1 MPATPQQ
8 YLEWWLTSG
17 LGALKELVDKETV
30 GCSPQHVGFESIIQ
44 RRQRGFDNDVKLLQA
59 LRQYVDRLASHQA
72 PEASYNPRNKLRE
85 LSLNTFKRLEDGGI
99 NLDKVLEGLADLNV
113 VELRRRRLVAD
124 TPLTFKPGHPAY
136 SGAAMIQELNK
147 KTTEN
152 FSTFYMGFRASA
164 VVLEMQYSE
173 AARKPPVEI
182 MAVVNAVFP
191 AQDLLKNSEDVS
203 LVPYSDTLLDCIRFA
218 ILLHLMG
225 DNPSSEKQQAFIQE
239 KLFIWCG
246 LPRYEAAYRAF
257 IQYIEEFKTIETL
270 CFNVLKLAEASTSR
284 RKSGSRRPSFTPN
297 SVVMVKS
304 ILKGSPQSP
313 RDVAELTGPQRSIS
327 PEFVASAPPVPT
339 PLLKGLPG
347 REVSP
352 SKTDGAA
359 FAFEDPSGP
368 KLRYDA
374 GDETVIKGERV
385 AAKTFDPA
393 KRLKKTQLPVKQK
406 LLPPNEKPLSTRQ
419 RLLQTRQKRGG
430 KTDDV
435 IPPVPPTPEIPASMR
450 ATITRSGYR
459 LLQRMR
465 SQPEL
470 QSGEPSTSRASQL
483 ATVLASNKARSS
495 AKLVKQP
502 VGLPARPP
510 TRPKASH
517 GQVRDSFS
525 LRTSSLPE
533 AVRNSQQSLYNQCA
547 PSTQSVDRPTTT
559 RRPESH
565 AGQEQGRRSSLPKV
579 DVKYNVREPR
589 LSTMEYARLYLVEQ
603 ANAKKE
609 KRECEL
615 PPPKKAWLWGQNW
628 ENFIVLPK
636 IPSTIRRRFSLGHND
651 ENKKTI
657 NLASLDK
664 GHDSD
669 ADSVETVKGTTSV
682 PAKPPRLSLNF
693 DTMASGLTTMMNDV
707 PSSEFRQTSQVSIRR
722 TCHDEMLQSSDEQT
736 QTQDP
741 FSAADVKENKVST
754 IENVQTLPPASTVS
768 SISSNEGEEDDLYS
782 DDRHLWPSPM
792 SQREGRGASGSPRT
806 EEPSTAVHEDNR
818 SAVCSAPQLKEDDAD
833 ASSVYSNES
842 SKTALFVGDGT
853 KGAPDDAP
861 RTPARPRRP
870 AKLATPGDVSPF
882 RPGIP
887 FTYSCASFNSLS
899 SDRSPLTHFPIAAET
914 RSRATTEDMVQGIL
928 TQSGGRLHV
937 EDARQVRVV
946 ESKHDAELQAS
957 SADIWHTDGYME
969 PELQPAP
976 LNLSKK
982 PSMATR
988 PKQSASDKPVRAKLN
1003 ANAAK
1008 NIKPSRNAPKPTQP
1022 VKNTAPPQYAE
1033 RIKSYESGFVP
1044 LPGSLLYE
1052 ADKNTD
1058 IIRIPRSLSSSSA
1071 SSSSVSAII
1080 TPSKSGPAK
1089 GTSYPAER
1097 PERLTHEPRPARSM
1111 NRMYDAVAASN
1122 ISHPQVG
1129 PPVEPQS
1136 QTGKHSPT
1144 LSDLDEFF
1152 GVGQYEKAFLEKHPE
1167 AAKPFVLPPKVL
1179 DTMESPVFTSP
1190 TLRRRDMSIQQH
1202 RELPQHTAERVMERK
1217 PMISTNVSSFAL
1229 HRAQGNKATILP
1241 VIEGRSRANTTT
1253 ARERDTGPKQD
1264 YDYEDS
1270 ISEEHIPHHAHPED
1284 THRFS
1289 SQRYDISTRRPST
1302 AHARPSTFFDRA
1314 VPLPPPVNVASES
1327 KKLTNTPAT
1336 TLGSLF
1342 RRRNR
1347 NRTEPQEP
1355 VEPQRPQ
1362 LQPRPPQPA
1371 VQTPQQAPI
1380 TPTILTTPRQ
1390 PVHQP
1395 IGQWQPF
1402 REERSPFTGSTT
1414 RISGDEQSPYERQR
1428 IKYFRD
1434 QTARALTG
1442 EIEPPRPPARPMGA
1456 APWATVGFEAGRRAY
1471 GQRTMNNNTWGSD
1484 GRRGT
1489 PNMSSRQISNP
1500 VTRMGMTSDW
1510 VNQGLPSPAP
1520 TTPLPPVPPRPSGS
1534 GRQIPG
1540 TRSAPRPSASAATPA
1555 PAPAPAP
1562 ASAGTLAGSVTGVG
1576 HAPAQPGQ
1584 GGQAPSH
1591 RNRNPLGLRVE
1602 TTAWKLRKASKE
1614 VLRSGRNVN
1623 GQHDGGSK

>member
-8 YLEWWLTSG
+8 YLEWWLTTG

-30 GCSPQHVGFESIIQ
+30 GCSPQHVGFEAIIQ
-44 RRQRGFDNDVKLLQA
+44 RRQRGFDNDAKLLEA
-59 LRQYVDRLASHQA
+59 LRQYVDRLASRQA
-72 PEASYNPRNKLRE
+72 PEASCNPRNKLRE
-85 LSLNTFKRLEDGGI
+85 LSLNTFKRLEDGG
-99 NLDKVLEGLADLNV
+99 LDLDRVLEGLADLNV

-124 TPLTFKPGHPAY
+124 TPLTFKPGHPAH
-136 SGAAMIQELNK
+136 SSAMMIQELNQ
-147 KTTEN
+147 KTTEKFN
-152 FSTFYMGFRASA
+152 TFFMGFRAST
-164 VVLEMQYSE
+164 VVLEMQHSE

-191 AQDLLKNSEDVS
+191 AKDLLKDSEDVS
-203 LVPYSDTLLDCIRFA
+203 LAPYTETLLDCIRFA

-225 DNPSSEKQQAFIQE
+225 NNPSAEKQQAFIQE

-246 LPRYEAAYRAF
+246 LPRYEVAYKAF

-270 CFNVLKLAEASTSR
+270 CFNVLKLVEAPTSR
-284 RKSGSRRPSFTPN
+284 RKSGSRRPSFAPN
-297 SVVMVKS
+297 SVGMVKS

-313 RDVAELTGPQRSIS
+313 REAAELAGAQRSLS
-327 PEFVASAPPVPT
+327 PEFVASAPPVPN

-359 FAFEDPSGP
+359 FAYDDPSAP
-368 KLRYDA
+368 TLRYDA
-374 GDETVIKGERV
+374 GDETVVKGEKV
-385 AAKTFDPA
+385 AAKAFDSA
-393 KRLKKTQLPVKQK
+393 KKLKKASLPMKQK
-406 LLPPNEKPLSTRQ
+406 LLSPKQRPLSTRQ
-419 RLLQTRQKRGG
+419 RLLQTRQRRSRKI
-430 KTDDV
+430 DED
-435 IPPVPPTPEIPASMR
+435 IPPVPPAPEIPASMR
-450 ATITRSGYR
+450 ATITRSGFN

-470 QSGEPSTSRASQL
+470 QSGEPSSSRVSQL

-495 AKLVKQP
+495 SKLVQQP
-502 VGLPARPP
+502 VQIPARPP

-517 GQVRDSFS
+517 GQLRDSFS

-533 AVRNSQQSLYNQCA
+533 AVRNSQQTLYSQRA
-547 PSTQSVDRPTTT
+547 ASTQSVDRPTTT
-559 RRPESH
+559 RGPESF
-565 AGQEQGRRSSLPKV
+565 AGQEQASPSSLPKV
-579 DVKYNVREPR
+579 DVKYSMREPR
-589 LSTMEYARLYLVEQ
+589 LSTMEYARLYFVEQ

-609 KRECEL
+609 KRDCEL

-628 ENFIVLPK
+628 ENFLVLPK
-636 IPSTIRRRFSLGHND
+636 IPSTIRRRFSLSNDD
-651 ENKKTI
+651 ENKKTV
-657 NLASLDK
+657 NSRSLDK
-664 GHDSD
+664 GHESD
-669 ADSVETVKGTTSV
+669 ADSVETVKGTMSV
-682 PAKPPRLSLNF
+682 PARPPRLSLNL
-693 DTMASGLTTMMNDV
+693 DTMASGLTTIMDV
-707 PSSEFRQTSQVSIRR
+707 PSSESRQASHVLNQGKL
-722 TCHDEMLQSSDEQT
+722 HDEAMQSSGEQSPA
-736 QTQDP
+736 QGP
-741 FSAADVKENKVST
+741 AVAACLKEIKSS
-754 IENVQTLPPASTVS
+754 IEHAQTLPPASTVS
-768 SISSNEGEEDDLYS
+768 SVSSNEGGEEDIYS

-792 SQREGRGASGSPRT
+792 SQREARPASVSLII
-806 EEPSTAVHEDNR
+806 EEPSAAVHESNP
-818 SAVCSAPQLKEDDAD
+818 SAEDTAPQLKEDAAD
-833 ASSVYSNES
+833 TSSVYSDES
-842 SKTALFVGDGT
+842 SKTAVFVGDAT
-853 KGAPDDAP
+853 KRTGDTP

-870 AKLATPGDVSPF
+870 AKLTTPDDESPV

-887 FTYSCASFNSLS
+887 FSYSCASFNSLS
-899 SDRSPLTHFPIAAET
+899 SDRSPLTHFPIAAEQ
-914 RSRATTEDMVQGIL
+914 RSRATTEDMVQGII

-937 EDARQVRVV
+937 EDARQVQVV

-969 PELQPAP
+969 PGLQPAP

-982 PSMATR
+982 PSTATK
-988 PKQSASDKPVRAKLN
+988 PKQRASDKPARTKLN
-1003 ANAAK
+1003 ANAMK
-1008 NIKPSRNAPKPTQP
+1008 NSQPKPTKP
-1022 VKNTAPPQYAE
+1022 VKIAAPPQYAE
-1033 RIKSYESGFVP
+1033 RIRSYESGFVP

-1058 IIRIPRSLSSSSA
+1058 IIRIPRSLSSSSN

-1089 GTSYPAER
+1089 GTSYPADRAER
-1097 PERLTHEPRPARSM
+1097 PTHEPRPAPPV
-1111 NRMYDAVAASN
+1111 NRMYDAVAANN
-1122 ISHPQVG
+1122 ISRHQFEPQRQ
-1129 PPVEPQS
+1129 PQS

-1152 GVGQYEKAFLEKHPE
+1152 GVGKYEKAFLEKHPE

-1179 DTMESPVFTSP
+1179 DTLESPVFTTP

-1217 PMISTNVSSFAL
+1217 PVISTNVSSFAL

-1253 ARERDTGPKQD
+1253 AKERITGSKQD
-1264 YDYEDS
+1264 DDYEDS
-1270 ISEEHIPHHAHPED
+1270 ISEEHIMQHNHPED
-1284 THRFS
+1284 AHRFS

-1302 AHARPSTFFDRA
+1302 AHARPSTFFDRP

-1336 TLGSLF
+1336 LGSLF

-1355 VEPQRPQ
+1355 QQPQQPQ
-1362 LQPRPPQPA
+1362 LQPRPQPA
-1371 VQTPQQAPI
+1371 MQTPQQPPI

-1414 RISGDEQSPYERQR
+1414 RTSGDEQSPYERQR
-1428 IKYFRD
+1428 IKYFRE

-1442 EIEPPRPPARPMGA
+1442 EIDPPRPPARPMGA
-1456 APWATVGFEAGRRAY
+1456 SPWATVGFEAGRRAH
-1471 GQRTMNNNTWGSD
+1471 GQRTMNNNTWASD

-1489 PNMSSRQISNP
+1489 PNMSGRQISNP
-1500 VTRMGMTSDW
+1500 VTRMGMTNDW

-1520 TTPLPPVPPRPSGS
+1520 TTPLPPVPPRPSGG

-1540 TRSAPRPSASAATPA
+1540 TRSAPRPSASAAAGATAAAGPA
-1555 PAPAPAP
+1555 PAPA
-1562 ASAGTLAGSVTGVG
+1562 GTLTGPVTGAG
-1576 HAPAQPGQ
+1576 YAPAQPGQ

-1614 VLRSGRNVN
+1614 VLRSGRNVS
-1623 GQHDGGSK
+1623 GQHDGGGSK